1 MTRTIHRL
9 GTVKIN
15 ALKTPGYYGD
25 GGGLYLRVRPGGSKS
40 WVFRFT
46 VAGRKRDGGLGRYPT
61 ITLAKARELAE
72 ECRRLVA
79 CGVDPV
85 EQRREEREVVAA
97 RAAKAMMFEACAK
110 AYIEAHEAGWKS
122 DKHHRQWRASLGTYV
137 FPIIGVAPVDAI
149 DTTMVLTVLTPIW
162 NSKPETASRVRGRI
176 ELVLDWAKARGYRD
190 GENPARWRGHLQH
203 MLAPKKKLRQV
214 EHLAAL
220 PYDEIGEL
228 MAELRERTSIAARA
242 LEFLILTAARTNE
255 ALGATWDEIDL
266 HTKKWTI
273 PAQRM
278 KGGREHRVPLC
289 PRAVHIVKEM
299 AEIRLNEYV
308 FPGIKPGR
316 GLSHMT
322 MLMMLRRMGYADCT
336 IHGFR
341 STFRDWA
348 AECTTVPRE
357 IAEAAL
363 AHVTGSAVER
373 AYRRGDALEKRRV
386 LMEQWAVHCQ
396 QTPSAKVVQFRKP
409 NDMTQL
415 RG

>member
-137 FPIIGVAPVDAI
+137 FPIIGVAPVDGI

-190 GENPARWRGHLQH
+190 GENPARWRWHLQH
-203 MLAPKKKLRQV
+203 MMAPKKKLRQV

-266 HTKKWTI
+266 HTKLWVI
-273 PAQRM
+273 QAERM
-278 KGGREHRVPLC
+278 KGGTTHRVPLS
-289 PRAVHIVKEM
+289 PHAVAIVKEM
-299 AEIRLNEYV
+299 ASIRQNDFV
-308 FPGIKPGR
+308 FPGAKQGR
-316 GLSHMT
+316 PLSSMSLA
-322 MLMMLRRMGYADCT
+322 MLLRRMGRGDIT
-336 IHGFR
+336 VHGFR
-341 STFRDWA
+341 SSFRDWA
-348 AECTTVPRE
+348 AETTNFPNHVVE
-357 IAEAAL
+357 MAL
-363 AHVTGSAVER
+363 AHAIGNKVEA
-373 AYRRGDALEKRRV
+373 AYRRGDMFDKRKR
-386 LMEQWAVHCQ
+386 LMDVWATFCARR
-396 QTPSAKVVQFRKP
+396 TSANVVP
-409 NDMTQL
+409 L
-415 RG
+415 RRAK